1 MNVLVKT
8 QKIQVLL
15 RGALGRGKV
24 HQALVMGHNVCFG
37 AGGGHLTLDLLL
49 ICCGAFMKLE
59 WSRNASLRILKGSE
73 RNSDELSSRTFVY
86 LS

>member
-37 AGGGHLTLDLLL
+37 VG
-49 ICCGAFMKLE
+49 GAFD
-59 WSRNASLRILKGSE
+59 SRLAFNLLWCIHEIGVVKECLPQNIKGN
-73 RNSDELSSRTFVY
+73 RKKFR
-86 LS
+86 

>member
-1 MNVLVKT
+1 MTVLVKT
-8 QKIQVLL
+8 QKIQILL

-24 HQALVMGHNVCFG
+24 HQALVMGHNVCL
-37 AGGGHLTLDLLL
+37 GGGHLTLDLLL

-59 WSRNASLRILKGSE
+59 WSRNAALRILKGTE
-73 RNSDELSSRTFVY
+73 RNPDEMSSRTFVY

>member
-24 HQALVMGHNVCFG
+24 HQALVMGYSVCFG
-37 AGGGHLTLDLLL
+37 GSFGSRLAFSLLWCIHEIGVVKECL
-49 ICCGAFMKLE
+49 PQNIKGNRKK
-59 WSRNASLRILKGSE
+59 SR
-73 RNSDELSSRTFVY
+73 
-86 LS
+86 